1 MAVTHTWSVN
11 DQLQTRT
18 QDGLSEVIF
27 SLVWQLN
34 SEETVGTGDDAV
46 TYSISSANQ
55 ISLNTDNLDPATFTS
70 FADLTEAQVVGWA
83 KETIDANAAEGEE
96 TADEAKARIE
106 TNRKGKVTAQ
116 VARKT
121 AEASGMPWAAE

>member
-18 QDGLSEVIF
+18 QDGLSEVVF
-27 SLVWQLN
+27 SVVWRLS
-34 SEETVGTGDDAV
+34 SEETVDGK

-83 KETIDANAAEGEE
+83 KATIDANAAEGEGVTCAEWEAGHDRNIAKQINPPTAVE
-96 TADEAKARIE
+96 TA
-106 TNRKGKVTAQ
+106 
-116 VARKT
+116 
-121 AEASGMPWAAE
+121 PWAAE

>member
-18 QDGLSEVIF
+18 QDGLSEVVF
-27 SLVWQLN
+27 SVVWNLS
-34 SEETVGTGDDAV
+34 SEETVDGT

-70 FADLTEAQVVGWA
+70 FADLTESQVVGWA
-83 KETIDANAAEGEE
+83 KDTIDANAAEGEGVTCAEWEAGHDRNIAKQINPPTAVE
-96 TADEAKARIE
+96 TA
-106 TNRKGKVTAQ
+106 
-116 VARKT
+116 
-121 AEASGMPWAAE
+121 PWAAE

>member
-18 QDGLSEVIF
+18 QDGLSEVVF
-27 SLVWQLN
+27 SVVWRLN
-34 SEETVGTGDDAV
+34 SEETVDGT

-83 KETIDANAAEGEE
+83 KETIDANAAEGEGVVCAEWEAGHDRNIAKQINPPTAVE
-96 TADEAKARIE
+96 TA
-106 TNRKGKVTAQ
+106 
-116 VARKT
+116 
-121 AEASGMPWAAE
+121 PWAAE

>member
-18 QDGLSEVIF
+18 QDGLSEVVF
-27 SLVWQLN
+27 SVVWRLN
-34 SEETVGTGDDAV
+34 SEETVDGT

-83 KETIDANAAEGEE
+83 KSTIDANAAEGEGVTCAEWEAGHDRNIAKQINPPTAVE
-96 TADEAKARIE
+96 TA
-106 TNRKGKVTAQ
+106 
-116 VARKT
+116 
-121 AEASGMPWAAE
+121 PWATANP